1 LRLQALNFAVG
12 LSPGARDG
20 NKPEPMRK
28 YEKTQILKNVG
39 SSWSA
44 LVTNVLVGIFLSPL
58 ILHRLGD
65 AAYGIW
71 VLIFSVTGYYGLF
84 DLGIRSSIIRY
95 VSKYTAT
102 GENEKLARFVNTS
115 LFAYTVIGAVSMT
128 LTVVLSS
135 NVESLFRIPPGM
147 HTQSHILLLLVGAS
161 VSLGFPLG
169 VFGGMLE
176 GLQRF
181 YILNWTSI
189 GSTLLRAA
197 LIVHFL
203 NRGYGLIT
211 VALITVALPVL
222 SSIVRAVVVFRLRPV
237 PLGLRYID
245 KDSFRQMAT
254 YGGTTF
260 LVIVAGQLRFRTDEL
275 VLGRM
280 MSTVAITYFSIG
292 ARIVDYSQEFVSSMA
307 QVFVPMA
314 SQSEAKGELDRLRK
328 VYIAGNRACALLI
341 LPITVILIL
350 LGKHVI
356 RIWVGARYVPH
367 SYPVLVVLIIPYTL
381 MLMQAAS
388 GRVLFGIG
396 KHQSLAK
403 VTLIE
408 GIANL
413 ILSIALVPPLGVVGD
428 ALGTAI
434 PLGCTFL
441 LFMPRHLKRQ
451 LGVPVGSF
459 VRQAY
464 LLPLLLNLPLVGV
477 VWLANRFFTPRN
489 LIQLVIEIGAAFL
502 IYGVGVLWAYKTGR
516 VFRVTETGSPVP
528 PQSPQVVTEPV
539 ISVEYQEES

>member
-1 LRLQALNFAVG
+1 MLKF
-12 LSPGARDG
+12 
-20 NKPEPMRK
+20 
-28 YEKTQILKNVG
+28 EKTQILKNVG

-44 LVTNVLVGIFLSPL
+44 LATNVAVGIFLSPF

-71 VLIFSVTGYYGLF
+71 VLVFSITGYYGLF

-102 GENEKLARFVNTS
+102 GDGEKLTRFVSTALLS
-115 LFAYTVIGAVSMT
+115 YTGIGLVSMA
-128 LTVVLSS
+128 LTASLSS
-135 NVESLFRIPPGM
+135 SVEHLFRIPPEL
-147 HTQSHILLLLVGAS
+147 HSQARLLLLIVGAS

-197 LIVHFL
+197 LIVYFL
-203 NRGYGLIT
+203 NRGSGLVTI
-211 VALITVALPVL
+211 ALITVALPVL
-222 SSIVRAVVVFRLRPV
+222 SSILRGIIALRLCPV
-237 PLGLRYID
+237 SVGIRHID
-245 KDSFRQMAT
+245 KESFRNMAT

-260 LVIVAGQLRFRTDEL
+260 LVIVAGRLRFRTDEL
-275 VLGRM
+275 VLGGM
-280 MSTVAITYFSIG
+280 MSAAAITYFSIG
-292 ARIVDYSQEFVSSMA
+292 ARIVDYAQEFVSSLA
-307 QVFVPMA
+307 QIFVPMS
-314 SQSEAKGELDRLRK
+314 SQSEAKGDLDRLRK
-328 VYIAGNRACALLI
+328 VYIAGNRVCALLI
-341 LPITVILIL
+341 LPITIILIV

-356 RIWVGARYVPH
+356 RVWVGARYIPH
-367 SYPVLVVLIIPYTL
+367 SYPVLVVLIIPFAL

-403 VTLIE
+403 VTLLE

-413 ILSIALVPPLGVVGD
+413 ILSIALVPRLGVVGD
-428 ALGTAI
+428 ALGTAV
-434 PLGCTFL
+434 PLCCTFL
-441 LFMPRHLKRQ
+441 LFMPRHLKKQ
-451 LGVPVGSF
+451 LGVPVSSF

-464 LLPLLLNLPLVGV
+464 SLPLLLNLPLLGV

-489 LIQLVIEIGAAFL
+489 LIQLVMEIAAVFL
-502 IYGVGVLWAYKTGR
+502 IYGIGVLWAYKTGR
-516 VFRVTETGSPVP
+516 VFKVAESGGPV
-528 PQSPQVVTEPV
+528 QVQAPQVAGAPV
-539 ISVEYQEES
+539 IEVEYQEES

>member
-1 LRLQALNFAVG
+1 MLKF
-12 LSPGARDG
+12 
-20 NKPEPMRK
+20 
-28 YEKTQILKNVG
+28 EKTQILKNVG

-44 LVTNVLVGIFLSPL
+44 LATNVAVGIFLSPF

-71 VLIFSVTGYYGLF
+71 VLIFSITGYYGLF

-102 GENEKLARFVNTS
+102 GDGEKLTRFVSTALLS
-115 LFAYTVIGAVSMT
+115 YTGIGLVSMA
-128 LTVVLSS
+128 LTASLSS
-135 NVESLFRIPPGM
+135 SVEHLFRIPPEL
-147 HTQSHILLLLVGAS
+147 HSQARLLLLIVGAS

-197 LIVHFL
+197 LIVYFL
-203 NRGYGLIT
+203 NRGSGLVT

-222 SSIVRAVVVFRLRPV
+222 SSILRGIIALRLCPVSVGVRH
-237 PLGLRYID
+237 ID
-245 KDSFRQMAT
+245 KESFRNMAT

-260 LVIVAGQLRFRTDEL
+260 LVIVAGRLRFRTDEL

-280 MSTVAITYFSIG
+280 MSAVAIAYFSIG
-292 ARIVDYSQEFVSSMA
+292 ARIVDYAQEFVSSLA
-307 QVFVPMA
+307 QIFVPMS
-314 SQSEAKGELDRLRK
+314 SQSEAKGDLDRLRK
-328 VYIAGNRACALLI
+328 VYIAGNRVCALLI
-341 LPITVILIL
+341 LPVTIVLIL

-356 RIWVGARYVPH
+356 RIWVGARYIPH
-367 SYPVLVVLIIPYTL
+367 SYPVLVVLIIPFTL
-381 MLMQAAS
+381 MLMQSAS
-388 GRVLFGIG
+388 GRVLYGIG

-403 VTLIE
+403 VTLLE

-413 ILSIALVPPLGVVGD
+413 ILSIALVPVWGVVGD

-434 PLGCTFL
+434 PLCCTFL
-441 LFMPRHLKRQ
+441 VFMPRHLKKQ
-451 LGVPVGSF
+451 LGVPVSSF

-464 LLPLLLNLPLVGV
+464 SLPLLLNLPLLGV

-489 LIQLVIEIGAAFL
+489 LIQLVMEIGAAFL
-502 IYGVGVLWAYKTGR
+502 IYGIGVLWAYKTGR
-516 VFRVTETGSPVP
+516 VFKVAESGGSV
-528 PQSPQVVTEPV
+528 QLQAPQVATAPV
-539 ISVEYQEES
+539 IEVEYQEES